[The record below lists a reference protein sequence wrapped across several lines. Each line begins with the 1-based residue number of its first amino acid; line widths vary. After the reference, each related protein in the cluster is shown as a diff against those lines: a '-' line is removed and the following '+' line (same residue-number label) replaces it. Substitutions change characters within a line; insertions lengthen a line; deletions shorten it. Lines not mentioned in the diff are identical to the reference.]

1 MFASQVQ
8 SIAKGGGA
16 SKEIFPKL
24 PVQLR
29 EYYNAFERNKRI
41 KVAMRKTKKKQ
52 ELLRKYVGSHRP
64 VEEVAASLVAQN
76 ADRAV
81 RESASTAAEARHVER
96 MAAAIAL
103 REPAMPAAAP
113 PAVPQA
119 MRRSLEAG
127 CIVVNGE
134 PIGAVQGLA
143 PPAAPFEPRRRK
155 GNTCFVCR
163 MEGMP
168 EIVAQTCAGKTNR
181 KRCPNRV
188 PGKEY

>member
-1 MFASQVQ
+1 
-8 SIAKGGGA
+8 
-16 SKEIFPKL
+16 
-24 PVQLR
+24 
-29 EYYNAFERNKRI
+29 
-41 KVAMRKTKKKQ
+41 MRKTKKKQ
-52 ELLRKYVGSHRP
+52 ELLRKYVGSHQP

-127 CIVVNGE
+127 CIVVAGE
-134 PIGAVQGLA
+134 PIGAVQGLGTV
-143 PPAAPFEPRRRK
+143 PLVHQRK
-155 GNTCFVCR
+155 KQDGRTCMVCVE
-163 MEGMP
+163 EGIP
-168 EIVAQTCAGKTNR
+168 IQVARSCTGRNNR
-181 KRCPNRV
+181 KRCPHRV
-188 PGKEY
+188 AGKEY